1 MLVISTHLILSV
13 YVFVILVVLPVSL
26 PPCSVILCL
35 YFPFSDRKGSI
46 LITYMCCTYCFF
58 FFFFFFSV
66 FCNSDL
72 FFFPFFLGIL
82 YIFLIC
88 FFLGLYIVT
97 TFWVTPFS
105 FLYCKH
111 CFTPSLFLLLLLWHF
126 YGLITDLSFFVF
138 FFRDKRLMTFMLE
151 LYVLLLFLLTG
162 E

>member
-1 MLVISTHLILSV
+1 MFLSFLLCCLFLYHRAQLFSACTFLSLTDRDLSLSLICAAHIVSSTSSSS
-13 YVFVILVVLPVSL
+13 SL
-26 PPCSVILCL
+26 
-35 YFPFSDRKGSI
+35 FSAI
-46 LITYMCCTYCFF
+46 QIC
-58 FFFFFFSV
+58 
-66 FCNSDL
+66 
-72 FFFPFFLGIL
+72 FFFPFFLCIL

-126 YGLITDLSFFVF
+126 YGLITDLSFFLS

-151 LYVLLLFLLTG
+151 LYVLLLFWLTG